1 MDDTKPTAVD
11 ITVTEGGTTNTVQ
24 VSAEPAADQPLAAA
38 GDAPPADA
46 DITQPSDIS
55 RVRISI
61 DGKDV
66 DIQGDVE
73 AVLDK
78 AVPGEVHVDLESPD
92 RSDILAGLGGVALV
106 IFVLFVLPIW
116 IISHYLSK
124 RRKQPHG
131 QAPAYAVPA
140 NANDLAQL
148 VQIAERLERR
158 LDAMESLMDAENPHW
173 RRK

>member
-1 MDDTKPTAVD
+1 MDESKPTAAD
-11 ITVTEGGTTNTVQ
+11 TTVTEDGATNNLP
-24 VSAEPAADQPLAAA
+24 VSAEAPADPSPAAVS
-38 GDAPPADA
+38 DAPADDVA
-46 DITQPSDIS
+46 SSKPTEVN

-61 DGKDV
+61 DGKEV

-73 AVLDK
+73 KVLDES
-78 AVPGEVHVDLESPD
+78 VPGTVHVDLESPD
-92 RSDILAGLGGVALV
+92 RSDIIAGLSGVALI

-124 RRKQPHG
+124 RRKQPLS
-131 QAPAYAVPA
+131 PASADSVPA
-140 NANDLAQL
+140 SANDLAQL
-148 VQIAERLERR
+148 VHIAERLERR

>member
-1 MDDTKPTAVD
+1 VDENKSTAVD
-11 ITVTEGGTTNTVQ
+11 ITVTEDGATKTPEVN
-24 VSAEPAADQPLAAA
+24 AEAPADQPTQAATDSPAADTAS
-38 GDAPPADA
+38 
-46 DITQPSDIS
+46 TQPGEVN

-61 DGKDV
+61 DGKEV

-124 RRKQPHG
+124 RRKQPQG
-131 QAPAYAVPA
+131 PATAYAVPA